1 MVTNKEMKEIHEI
14 IKYLES
20 QIRLLKINNDDSYVE
35 IDEAQKQLDNA
46 NKVKAKL
53 QGAIDLFKEIEEL

>member
-1 MVTNKEMKEIHEI
+1 MKEINEI
-14 IKYLES
+14 IEYLQKDLVLYNVIEGDNS
-20 QIRLLKINNDDSYVE
+20 LTIA
-35 IDEAQKQLDNA
+35 EAQKQLDNA

>member
-1 MVTNKEMKEIHEI
+1 MREINEI
-14 IKYLES
+14 IEHLERVVLNNKIDGKTS
-20 QIRLLKINNDDSYVE
+20 ALLVT
-35 IDEAQKQLDNA
+35 QRQLDNA

>member
-1 MVTNKEMKEIHEI
+1 MKEINEI

-20 QIRLLKINNDDSYVE
+20 QIRSLKINNDDSYVE

-53 QGAIDLFKEIEEL
+53 QGAIDLFKEIEKL

>member
-53 QGAIDLFKEIEEL
+53 QGAIDLFKEIEQL

>member
-1 MVTNKEMKEIHEI
+1 MKEINEI
-14 IKYLES
+14 IHYLEM
-20 QIRLLKINNDDSYVE
+20 QIRYLKVYRNDDDLELPES
-35 IDEAQKQLDNA
+35 QKQLDNA

>member
-1 MVTNKEMKEIHEI
+1 MKEINEI
-14 IKYLES
+14 IEHLVVECNYLG
-20 QIRLLKINNDDSYVE
+20 QKNLHLKGMIVK
-35 IDEAQKQLDNA
+35 KQLDNA

>member
-1 MVTNKEMKEIHEI
+1 MKEINEI
-14 IKYLES
+14 IEFLKFQITFQILKKSFGRDDDKEMLEL
-20 QIRLLKINNDDSYVE
+20 I
-35 IDEAQKQLDNA
+35 KQLDNA

>member
-1 MVTNKEMKEIHEI
+1 MKEIKKI

-20 QIRLLKINNDDSYVE
+20 QIRCLKAYSDDSYVE

-46 NKVKAKL
+46 YKVKAKL
-53 QGAIDLFKEIEEL
+53 QGAIDIFKEIEEQ

>member
-1 MVTNKEMKEIHEI
+1 MREINEI
-14 IKYLES
+14 IEHLEYNLTVWELD
-20 QIRLLKINNDDSYVE
+20 QDYANVAIKRLSDPK
-35 IDEAQKQLDNA
+35 KQLDNA

>member
-1 MVTNKEMKEIHEI
+1 MREINEI
-14 IKYLES
+14 IEYLQREVQS
-20 QIRLLKINNDDSYVE
+20 LKFTKGAEHIIVE
-35 IDEAQKQLDNA
+35 LVQDQLDNA

>member
-1 MVTNKEMKEIHEI
+1 MKEINEI
-14 IKYLES
+14 IEYLQRDLVLYNVIEGDNS
-20 QIRLLKINNDDSYVE
+20 LTIA
-35 IDEAQKQLDNA
+35 EAQNQLDNA